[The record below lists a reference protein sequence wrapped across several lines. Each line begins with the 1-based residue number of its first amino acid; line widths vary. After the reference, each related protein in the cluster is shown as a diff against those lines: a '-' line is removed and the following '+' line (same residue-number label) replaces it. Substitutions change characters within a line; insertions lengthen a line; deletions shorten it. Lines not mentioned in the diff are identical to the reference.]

1 MHMIN
6 RRHFVHMTALSAALG
21 ASGVSAQTPLFKQ
34 AKVVVGFPPGGS
46 TDNAARLLAE
56 ELRGTYAEA
65 TIVENKTGSAG
76 RIAVESVLREP
87 ADGSVIMVQPDPVIV
102 QQPHVDPKGSRYK
115 LEDLLPV
122 ASITSME
129 QALAVGPMVPASVR
143 TLRDFVAWAKANPSL
158 ANFGSPAPNSTQE
171 FLLKM
176 GLRSQ
181 GVTLNHVPYRG
192 SGPGILEMV
201 GGQLPAMMTA
211 VGDFL
216 PHLGTGK
223 VRVLGTSGARR
234 SRYTPD
240 APTFKE
246 QGFDGMEHTERLGVW
261 LKAGVPA
268 AAADRLHAEVQ
279 RALKKPSVAEFFAKV
294 GMDVDPM
301 SRQAFAK
308 SARDSNAA
316 WIERIRVSGFKPE

>member
-1 MHMIN
+1 MNMIN
-6 RRHFVHMTALSAALG
+6 RRHFVHMTALAAALG
-21 ASGVSAQTPLFKQ
+21 AGGVCAQPALLKQ

-65 TIVENKTGSAG
+65 TFVENKTGSAG

-87 ADGSVIMVQPDPVIV
+87 ADGTVIMVQPDPVIV
-102 QQPHVDPKGSRYK
+102 QQPHVDPKGTRFK
-115 LEDLLPV
+115 LEDLTPV
-122 ASITSME
+122 ASITVME

-143 TLRDFVAWAKANPSL
+143 TMRDFVAWTKANPTS

-171 FLLKM
+171 FLMTAGMKN
-176 GLRSQ
+176 Q
-181 GVTLNHVPYRG
+181 GVSLNHVPYRG

-201 GGQLPAMMTA
+201 GGQLAAMMTA
-211 VGDFL
+211 IGDFL
-216 PHLGTGK
+216 PHLATGK
-223 VRVLGTSGARR
+223 VRILGTSGARR

-240 APTFKE
+240 VPTFKE
-246 QGFDGMEHTERLGVW
+246 QGFEGMEHYERLGVW
-261 LKAGVPA
+261 VKAGVPDA
-268 AAADRLHAEVQ
+268 TTDRLHAAVQ
-279 RALKKPSVAEFFAKV
+279 RALTKPNVVEFFAKV

-308 SARDSNAA
+308 SAYDSNAA
-316 WIERIRVSGFKPE
+316 WIERIRVIGFKPE